1 MLKITA
7 HIDPS
12 SAVFELEGKL
22 AGPWVA
28 ELEECWRKAA
38 ISDRPVRLMLC
49 RVTFVDQHGKHLLAE
64 MYREGV
70 ELVAEG
76 CMNQAIVEKIVRGEA
91 T

>member
-7 HIDPS
+7 RIDPS

-38 ISDRPVRLMLC
+38 VCDRPVRVMLC
-49 RVTFVDQHGKHLLAE
+49 AVTFIDHHGKRLLAD
-64 MYREGV
+64 MHRQGAQ
-70 ELVAEG
+70 LVAEG
-76 CMNQAIVEKIVRGEA
+76 CMNRMIVEKIIQGVQP
-91 T
+91 